1 MKLIT
6 SFLHSPFFVRFFVD
20 RCLPPDL
27 SSKKVD
33 FISQKEYNAE
43 CIFITKLGK

>member
-6 SFLHSPFFVRFFVD
+6 SFLHSPFFVD